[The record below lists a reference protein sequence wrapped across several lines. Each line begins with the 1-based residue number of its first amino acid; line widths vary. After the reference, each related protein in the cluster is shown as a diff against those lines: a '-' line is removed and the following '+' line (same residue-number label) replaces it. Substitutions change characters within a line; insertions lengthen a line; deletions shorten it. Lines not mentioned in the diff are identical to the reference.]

1 MRPSTRIAAAMS
13 LSSAVLMATHSAHAQ
28 IPVTV
33 TSDLP
38 GSINWAQ
45 QLIDNGKSLL
55 YQLDQLERMDRDF
68 GAMTGN
74 RGMSGLLRDS
84 RYDNY
89 VPLNALEQLADV
101 AARGF
106 AGLTPEARALMPP
119 GMLDRCASLAEQ
131 PRSVCETEIARP
143 YANAQLLRQ
152 SLTAQSGRL
161 GQIQK
166 LMDAIS
172 AATDPA
178 AIAQLNARLQGE
190 HLALT
195 HENNRITALKA
206 AVENDQ
212 RIAQANQHATTM
224 EMLDRPGGL
233 RIRSEE
239 P

>member
-1 MRPSTRIAAAMS
+1 MKLLTRVAAVVS
-13 LSSAVLMATHSAHAQ
+13 LSFAALMTTHAAHAQ
-28 IPVTV
+28 VPVTV
-33 TSDLP
+33 TSDIP
-38 GSINWAQ
+38 NSINWAQ

-55 YQLDQLERMDRDF
+55 YQLDQLDRMDREF
-68 GAMTGN
+68 GALTGN
-74 RGMSGLLRDS
+74 RNMGGLLRDS

-101 AARGF
+101 AAHGF

-143 YANAQLLRQ
+143 YANAQLLRH

-166 LMDAIS
+166 LTDAIS

-178 AIAQLNARLQGE
+178 AIAQLGARLQGE
-190 HLALT
+190 QLALT
-195 HENNRITALKA
+195 HESNRIKALTA